1 MNWGFVLFTQIII
14 SLAVIGL
21 LGWSIFIVVRS
32 LVQQKN
38 KK

>member
-1 MNWGFVLFTQIII
+1 MNWGFVLFTQVIIA
-14 SLAVIGL
+14 LAVIGL
-21 LGWSIFIVVRS
+21 LGWSMYIVVRS